1 MRRAAQVIL
10 WSIRALPTM
19 KKQPAKITINLVPK
33 DPFFESFLGRT
44 LRWALSAGRYIVI
57 FTELVVIAS
66 FATRFTLDRQVTDLN
81 QELLQKEYIIES
93 YGSLESNFRT
103 IQAKISEYEQIVQE
117 STITESFENLS
128 TVTPEGIQLTD
139 LIIEPASVNIIGV
152 SFTQS
157 AFNTFVTN
165 LQISP
170 HFSNISVDS
179 IESNDERSGPGFSFR
194 IRATT
199 REVARVQAGKANGE
213 KIDVL
218 DRTGGL

>member
-1 MRRAAQVIL
+1 M
-10 WSIRALPTM
+10 M
-19 KKQPAKITINLVPK
+19 KKPPAKITINLVPK

-103 IQAKISEYEQIVQE
+103 VQAKVDEYKQIEQE
-117 STITESFENLS
+117 SNITESFEHLS
-128 TVTPEGIQLTD
+128 EVTPQGIQLSSLT
-139 LIIEPASVNIIGV
+139 IEPASVVITGV
-152 SFTQS
+152 SISQS

-170 HFSNISVDS
+170 DFSNVSVDT
-179 IESNDERSGPGFSFR
+179 IESNSDRQGPGFTFR
-194 IRATT
+194 IRAIT
-199 REVARVQAGKANGE
+199 REVVRVKTE
-213 KIDVL
+213 KGASEKVDLL